1 MKKFQ
6 SCVMAVLPMLHALAI
21 AQTYPLKPIRVVV
34 PTAPGGGTDL
44 VARVLAQNLS
54 QSLAQQVIVDNRGG
68 AGTTLGSAVVA
79 KSAPDG
85 YTLLLN
91 HVSLAFNATYYPRLP
106 YDTLKDFAPI
116 TLVANQPFLFVVH
129 PSLPVKSVGELVAL
143 AKSRPGQIAY
153 GSGGAG
159 SGPHMGAE
167 LFRQQAGIDILHVPY
182 KGASPAFTDLMGGQ
196 MQMMIAT
203 ASLALPH
210 VKTGRVRA
218 LAVTAS
224 KRIAAMPELATVA
237 ESGLPGYEF
246 AVWYGLLA
254 AAGTARAIVV
264 RLNEEV
270 TKITSAADTQ
280 KKFSADGLDTRSSS
294 PEEFAAHLKL
304 EVEKWGKMI
313 KAAGIQAN

>member
-1 MKKFQ
+1 M
-6 SCVMAVLPMLHALAI
+6 VLLPLVYSLAI
-21 AQTYPLKPIRVVV
+21 AQTYPLKPVRLVV

-44 VARVLAQNLS
+44 VGRVLAQNLS

-91 HVSLAFNATYYPRLP
+91 HVSLAFNATYYARLP

-116 TLVANQPFLFVVH
+116 TLVATQPFLFVVH
-129 PSLPVKSVGELVAL
+129 PSLPVKSVSGLVAL

-153 GSGGAG
+153 SSGGAG

-167 LFRQQAGIDILHVPY
+167 LFKQQAHIDILHVPY
-182 KGASPAFTDLMGGQ
+182 KGAGPAFTDLMGGQ

-203 ASLALPH
+203 ASLAMPH

-218 LAVTAS
+218 LAVTAN

-237 ESGLPGYEF
+237 ESGVPGYEF
-246 AVWYGLLA
+246 SVWYGLLA
-254 AAGTARAIVV
+254 PAGTPRPIVA
-264 RLNEEV
+264 RLNDEV
-270 TKITSAADTQ
+270 SKITNAADTQ
-280 KKFSADGLDTRSSS
+280 RRFASDGLDTRSSS
-294 PEEFAAHLKL
+294 PDEFATHLKL
-304 EVEKWGKMI
+304 EIEKWGKMI

>member
-1 MKKFQ
+1 M
-6 SCVMAVLPMLHALAI
+6 SPRH
-21 AQTYPLKPIRVVV
+21 P
-34 PTAPGGGTDL
+34 APGGGTDL
-44 VARVLAQNLS
+44 VGRVLAQNLS

-106 YDTLKDFAPI
+106 YDTLKDFTPI
-116 TLVANQPFLFVVH
+116 TLVATQPFLFVVH
-129 PSLPVKSVGELVAL
+129 PSLPVKSVSELVAL

-153 GSGGAG
+153 SSGGVG

-167 LFRQQAGIDILHVPY
+167 LFKQQARIDILHVPY
-182 KGASPAFTDLMGGQ
+182 KGAGPAFTDLMGGQ

-203 ASLALPH
+203 ASLAMPH
-210 VKTGRVRA
+210 VKTGRVHA
-218 LAVTAS
+218 LAVTAN

-237 ESGLPGYEF
+237 ESGVPGYEF
-246 AVWYGLLA
+246 SVWYGLLVP
-254 AAGTARAIVV
+254 AGTPRSIVA
-264 RLNEEV
+264 RLNDEV
-270 TKITSAADTQ
+270 SKITSAADTQ
-280 KKFSADGLDTRSSS
+280 RRFASDGLDTRSSS
-294 PEEFAAHLKL
+294 PDEFATHLKL
-304 EVEKWGKMI
+304 EIEKWGKMI